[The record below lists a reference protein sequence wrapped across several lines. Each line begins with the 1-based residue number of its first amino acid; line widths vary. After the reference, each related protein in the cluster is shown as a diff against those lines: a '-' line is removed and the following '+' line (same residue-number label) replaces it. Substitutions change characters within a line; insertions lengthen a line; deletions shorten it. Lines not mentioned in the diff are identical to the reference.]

1 VKRGIGPML
10 VMLGLLLGP
19 GYYIVTSYLSGEPGE
34 VFTLTERAARWALP
48 DGTILHFARSQAYR
62 PVEVNLNPDMNRIA
76 FQLTFEFAPAANEL
90 TTTSGGGAQG
100 VGEEYQATLFQAD
113 QPILRRT
120 LPLDS
125 KAGTSK
131 KVDAG
136 SIEVYYPGS
145 YTFILEGPDVPRV
158 PVSRV
163 TLQVQQKV
171 EPPSMPFVVVGLVLL
186 VVGLALA
193 LEPYLPRRRVR

>member
-19 GYYIVTSYLSGEPGE
+19 GYYIVTKYLSGEPGE
-34 VFTLTERAARWALP
+34 TFTLTERAARWALP
-48 DGTILHFARSQAYR
+48 DGTILRFARSQAYR
-62 PVEVNLNPDMNRIA
+62 PVEVTLNPDMNRIA
-76 FQLTFEFAPAANEL
+76 FQLTFEFAPTANEFA
-90 TTTSGGGAQG
+90 TTTGGGTPGAS
-100 VGEEYQATLFQAD
+100 EEYQATLLQAD

-120 LPLDS
+120 FPVDP
-125 KAGTSK
+125 KAGTSE
-131 KVDAG
+131 KVNAG

-171 EPPSMPFVVVGLVLL
+171 EPPSLPFVMGGLVLL
-186 VVGLALA
+186 VVGLALT
-193 LEPYLPRRRVR
+193 LEPYLPRRHSR